1 MSDPTPIKPL
11 DWHGFL
17 RILAAHDTQTTLSAN
32 TISADALDGVQI
44 DPKRLGALFK
54 AAADAGYI
62 RLVGVENAAREHHRA
77 RRPSMTRRTAR
88 EMAQDRL
95 ATAKRKREAVE
106 ARIVRAGAELRA
118 AELALREAEAAEE
131 YAAAHPLL
139 AKPVLAEGVAE

>member
-62 RLVGVENAAREHHRA
+62 RLVGVENAAREESKGHLIRTWK
-77 RRPSMTRRTAR
+77 RTRKEIPAHVC
-88 EMAQDRL
+88 E
-95 ATAKRKREAVE
+95 VS
-106 ARIVRAGAELRA
+106 A
-118 AELALREAEAAEE
+118 A
-131 YAAAHPLL
+131 
-139 AKPVLAEGVAE
+139 

>member
-62 RLVGVENAAREHHRA
+62 RLVGVENAAREESKEHLIRTWK
-77 RRPSMTRRTAR
+77 RTR
-88 EMAQDRL
+88 
-95 ATAKRKREAVE
+95 
-106 ARIVRAGAELRA
+106 
-118 AELALREAEAAEE
+118 
-131 YAAAHPLL
+131 
-139 AKPVLAEGVAE
+139 